1 MRKFA
6 IRFLTL
12 AIYATAVM
20 AVPMVAPAKAAA
32 ESAQIKKKHK
42 KINPRSSNIAA
53 PRFSNEI
60 PRNYSDDPDRR
71 AAGGGY

>member
-1 MRKFA
+1 MGKFA

-12 AIYATAVM
+12 AVYAAAV
-20 AVPMVAPAKAAA
+20 VAAPVVIPARAAA
-32 ESAQIKKKHK
+32 ESTQIKKKHK
-42 KINPRSSNIAA
+42 KINPRSSTVQA
-53 PRFSNEI
+53 PRISNEI